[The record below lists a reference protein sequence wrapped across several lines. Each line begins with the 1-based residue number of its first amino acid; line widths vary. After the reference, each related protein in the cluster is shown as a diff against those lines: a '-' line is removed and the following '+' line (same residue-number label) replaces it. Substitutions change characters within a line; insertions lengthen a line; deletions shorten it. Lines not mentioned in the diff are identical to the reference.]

1 MGDDVDVGGKIDS
14 LRELGIW
21 PKIAE
26 GDIHLVTRRDV
37 LELFRVLDDRRKGTI
52 QTTDLMT
59 LQAVDVVKLTESE
72 LKALAKDADRDGN
85 GYCTVTRLRI
95 SSHQFFAISTPEL
108 HPLVGMGTVKH
119 VIRMCYLL
127 GATHSLPLFRSLSYW
142 ISS

>member
-1 MGDDVDVGGKIDS
+1 MLFLTLLSSHEMLMLQKGLEDV
-14 LRELGIW
+14 
-21 PKIAE
+21 P
-26 GDIHLVTRRDV
+26 
-37 LELFRVLDDRRKGTI
+37 
-52 QTTDLMT
+52 
-59 LQAVDVVKLTESE
+59 
-72 LKALAKDADRDGN
+72 LKPRPFGQALAKDADRDGN